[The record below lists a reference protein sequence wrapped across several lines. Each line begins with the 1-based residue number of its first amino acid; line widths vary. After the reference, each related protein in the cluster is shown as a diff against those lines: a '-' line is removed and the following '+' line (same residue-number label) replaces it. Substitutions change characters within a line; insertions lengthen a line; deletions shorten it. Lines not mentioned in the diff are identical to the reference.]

1 MRAVT
6 LSHNTVES
14 GRRGR
19 EVRLRLFCFPYA
31 GRGASIFRTWN
42 HHLPPAV
49 ELYPV
54 QSPGRETRLAEP
66 PFVRLTPLVERLSE
80 TLTPYFDVPF
90 AFFGHSMGALV
101 SFELARY
108 LRKQGRPG
116 PIQLFVSGHR
126 APQLPRS
133 RPPLHD
139 LPESAL
145 LRALRELKG
154 ASEQVLQNRELLDL
168 LLPTLR
174 ADLAVCENYQYRPED
189 AFDCPIAAFGGLE
202 DSAVSR
208 EDHAAW
214 IAQTRCSFSLHMF
227 PGDHFFLHSAKEG
240 LLSALFQQLQT
251 LLCVEGAGQLAHD
264 AGLSAAG
271 WTGSNSRSLKC

>member
-1 MRAVT
+1 
-6 LSHNTVES
+6 L
-14 GRRGR
+14 R
-19 EVRLRLFCFPYA
+19 E
-31 GRGASIFRTWN
+31 
-42 HHLPPAV
+42 
-49 ELYPV
+49 
-54 QSPGRETRLAEP
+54 
-66 PFVRLTPLVERLSE
+66 
-80 TLTPYFDVPF
+80 
-90 AFFGHSMGALV
+90 
-101 SFELARY
+101 
-108 LRKQGRPG
+108 LRK
-116 PIQLFVSGHR
+116 
-126 APQLPRS
+126 
-133 RPPLHD
+133 
-139 LPESAL
+139 
-145 LRALRELKG
+145 LKG

-264 AGLSAAG
+264 QILLY
-271 WTGSNSRSLKC
+271 SRNQLVRSRHIFGRAEYQNDGENPNDCRQRSTHGYTWVKSREKEATRM